1 MKTSIKMKKTK
12 EVLSLITGIAFSN
25 VPCWYDA
32 ARRDLHMDLI
42 IPKKRQ
48 GHVKCPAVIWIC
60 GGAYMVVDHSV
71 WMPEMVRFARA
82 GYVVA
87 SIEYRTSNEARFP
100 AQLVDVKAAV
110 RYLKAHSE
118 QYCIDPDRIFVMGE
132 SAGGTMACLIGA
144 TADQKEYDQGDYLE
158 FDSSV
163 KGVVD
168 FYGLV
173 DLEEVACN
181 AGDTVPEWTIQA
193 FLGAGYKREQAEKAS
208 AIKYIN
214 EKTPPFMILHG
225 TEDPTV
231 PIEQSRNLYKMLQ
244 KNGIRA
250 DYYEVEGAAHGDD
263 VFYEDSM
270 VDKILDFL
278 KSLQ

>member
-1 MKTSIKMKKTK
+1 MKTSIKIKKTK

-42 IPKKRQ
+42 VPKNRQ
-48 GHVKCPAVIWIC
+48 GHAKCPVVIWIC
-60 GGAYMVVDHSV
+60 GGAYMVVNHSV

-87 SIEYRTSNEARFP
+87 SVEYRTSNEAQFP

-158 FDSSV
+158 YDSSV
-163 KGVVD
+163 SGVVD

-173 DLEEVACN
+173 DLDAVACN
-181 AGDTVPEWTIQA
+181 ACDTVPAWTMQA
-193 FLGAGYKREQAEKAS
+193 FLGASYEKEQAEKAS

-225 TEDPTV
+225 TEDPIV
-231 PIEQSRNLYKMLQ
+231 PIEQSRNLYETLQ

-250 DYYEVEGAAHGDD
+250 DYYEVEGAVHGDD
-263 VFYEDSM
+263 VFYEDGV

-278 KSLQ
+278 GSIQ

>member
-1 MKTSIKMKKTK
+1 MKTSIKMEKKK
-12 EVLSLITGIAFSN
+12 EFLSLITGIAFSN
-25 VPCWYDA
+25 VSCWYDA

-42 IPKKRQ
+42 IPKNRQ
-48 GHVKCPAVIWIC
+48 GHVKCPVVIWIC

-87 SIEYRTSNEARFP
+87 SVEYRTSNEAQFP
-100 AQLVDVKAAV
+100 AQLVDVKSAV

-158 FDSSV
+158 YDSSV

-173 DLEEVACN
+173 DLDAVACN
-181 AGDTVPEWTIQA
+181 ACDTVPAWTMQA

-231 PIEQSRNLYKMLQ
+231 PIGQSRNLYETLQ

-263 VFYEDSM
+263 VFYEDGI

>member
-1 MKTSIKMKKTK
+1 MKTSIKIKKTK
-12 EVLSLITGIAFSN
+12 EVLSLITSIAFSN

-42 IPKKRQ
+42 IPKNRQ
-48 GHVKCPAVIWIC
+48 GHVKCPVVIWIC

-87 SIEYRTSNEARFP
+87 SVEYRTSNEAQFP
-100 AQLVDVKAAV
+100 AQLVDVKSAV

-158 FDSSV
+158 YDSSV

-173 DLEEVACN
+173 DLDAVACN
-181 AGDTVPEWTIQA
+181 ACDTVPAWTMQA

-231 PIEQSRNLYKMLQ
+231 PIGQSRNLYETLQ

-263 VFYEDSM
+263 VFYEDGI

>member
-1 MKTSIKMKKTK
+1 
-12 EVLSLITGIAFSN
+12 
-25 VPCWYDA
+25 
-32 ARRDLHMDLI
+32 
-42 IPKKRQ
+42 
-48 GHVKCPAVIWIC
+48 
-60 GGAYMVVDHSV
+60 MVVDHSV

-87 SIEYRTSNEARFP
+87 SIEYRTSNEAQFP
-100 AQLVDVKAAV
+100 SQLVDVKAAV

-132 SAGGTMACLIGA
+132 SAGGTMACLIGT

-173 DLEEVACN
+173 DLEASACN
-181 AGDTVPEWTIQA
+181 TYDTVPEWTMQA
-193 FLGAGYKREQAEKAS
+193 FLGAGFKREQAEKAS

-225 TEDPTV
+225 TEDPVV
-231 PIEQSRNLYKMLQ
+231 PIEQSRSLYEMLQ
-244 KNGIRA
+244 KKGVRV
-250 DYYEVEGAAHGDD
+250 DYYEIEGAVHGDD
-263 VFYEDSM
+263 AFYEDGM
-270 VDKILDFL
+270 VDKVLNFL
-278 KSLQ
+278 ESIQSITPPQAAGHGN

>member
-1 MKTSIKMKKTK
+1 MKTTIKMKKTK
-12 EVLSLITGIAFSN
+12 EVLSLITDIAFSN

-42 IPKKRQ
+42 VPKNRQ
-48 GHVKCPAVIWIC
+48 GHAKCPAVIWIC
-60 GGAYMVVDHSV
+60 GGAYMVVNHSV
-71 WMPEMVRFARA
+71 WLPEMVRFARA

-87 SIEYRTSNEARFP
+87 GIEYRTSNEARFP

-110 RYLKAHSE
+110 RYLKAHSD

-144 TADQKEYDQGDYLE
+144 TADQKEYDQGDFLE

-163 KGVVD
+163 KGVID
-168 FYGLV
+168 LYGIT
-173 DLEEVACN
+173 DMAANACSVSD
-181 AGDTVPEWTIQA
+181 ASPEWTMQA
-193 FLGAGYKREQAEKAS
+193 FLGAGYKREQAERAS
-208 AIKYIN
+208 VLCYIN

-225 TEDPTV
+225 TEDILV
-231 PIEQSRNLYKMLQ
+231 PIGQSRELYEVLQ

-250 DYYEVEGAAHGDD
+250 DYYEIEGAVHGDD
-263 VFYEDSM
+263 VFYEDDMIEKMLS
-270 VDKILDFL
+270 FL
-278 KSLQ
+278 GSIQ